1 MTRERWLLDATEQ
14 MRPWFDDLDAALP
27 TDIYISVG
35 FPRGSRKAIGQCFPI
50 QPATLDGKPHVFISP
65 AVSEPTEVLEILLH
79 ELVHAALPARTGHKG
94 PFQKLAGKLGL
105 VKPWTATT
113 ASPDLAMRLGAMA
126 EFLGDYPH
134 GKLDP
139 SDLKKGRSNPYL
151 KCLCNACGF
160 ICYATPKMVDRET
173 LWCLVCQASGFAG
186 TVSLENPDEEIAA

>member
-14 MRPWFDDLDAALP
+14 MRPWFDDLNAALP

-65 AVSEPTEVLEILLH
+65 AVSEPIEVLEILLH
-79 ELVHAALPARTGHKG
+79 ELVHAALPAGIGHKG

-113 ASPDLAMRLGAMA
+113 ASPISLRVLARWPNSSGTTPMA
-126 EFLGDYPH
+126 SLTPRT
-134 GKLDP
+134 
-139 SDLKKGRSNPYL
+139 SKK
-151 KCLCNACGF
+151 AVA
-160 ICYATPKMVDRET
+160 IHT
-173 LWCLVCQASGFAG
+173 
-186 TVSLENPDEEIAA
+186 